1 LSSATTFTPRPSD
14 IQRAWHVVDAE
25 DAVLGRLATEV
36 ANLLRGKHKPIYAP
50 HVDTGDHVIVVNA
63 AKLDISARKAVEKQ
77 YYRHS
82 GYPGGLKQSSLQEM
96 IERHPDRVI
105 KLAVKGMLPKGRLG
119 RAMLKKLRV
128 YPGAAHP
135 HAAQNPVDHA
145 LPARARKA
153 Q

>member
-1 LSSATTFTPRPSD
+1 
-14 IQRAWHVVDAE
+14 
-25 DAVLGRLATEV
+25 
-36 ANLLRGKHKPIYAP
+36 
-50 HVDTGDHVIVVNA
+50 VNA

-82 GYPGGLKQSSLQEM
+82 GYPGGLKQSSLQDM

>member
-1 LSSATTFTPRPSD
+1 
-14 IQRAWHVVDAE
+14 
-25 DAVLGRLATEV
+25 
-36 ANLLRGKHKPIYAP
+36 
-50 HVDTGDHVIVVNA
+50 
-63 AKLDISARKAVEKQ
+63 VEKQ

-82 GYPGGLKQSSLQEM
+82 GYPGGLKQQSLQEM

-119 RAMLKKLRV
+119 RSMLKKLRV
-128 YPGAAHP
+128 YAGPAHP